1 MFLSIA
7 LRHCRDLVCCLLFSL
22 LASTC
27 FAQVGAQP
35 TVSLQAD
42 HVTVLREANIMSA
55 GLTPPSMDGAWRPV
69 LLPHR
74 WLDTHAGYQGVV
86 WYRFRVAINR
96 LPKEP
101 WAVYLPRVSL
111 NAQVWVNGVP
121 MAYTGSMVTPVTRNW
136 YVPLMAVT
144 PIDIWHQGENQILIK
159 VVNGYATSD
168 GLAPIQVGP
177 LSQLEGEYKKRSI
190 IQIDCVYLASVVMLS
205 LGAFMLMVWWGDR
218 MQHAI
223 GFMGAAAMFWGLGVT
238 AWIAPNPLIDLV
250 IWERLAYLA
259 MVWSQLMLCMFFWRF
274 SGRRGLAMDALV
286 YGLMVVAPAW
296 AMSSSS
302 GWRMAVTYGVIYILL
317 LVCLGLAVCHV
328 VKVRRPDWGALVLG
342 VSLLAPSMAHDIAY
356 QLGWMPFETT
366 YLMPYVGPFMVTC
379 IVYMLAGDYGRSR
392 RALSELNADLSVTV
406 SKREHDLRVS
416 LQKLAELQK
425 VQAVSAERTRI
436 LRDMHDGVGTHL
448 TSALRQLQS
457 PRDAGV
463 DLVLVTQTLR
473 DSLDQLKLSV
483 DALSLAPGDVAGL
496 LASLR
501 FRLTPR
507 LKAAGLELVW
517 EIGDLPVWPQ
527 GHAPALRQLQYIL
540 FEGVSNVLQHAG
552 ATRVV
557 LAAHACA
564 DDLEISLTDNG
575 RGWRSEAEGDAEVL
589 AEGQGLQA
597 MRARARVIGAQIV
610 LTTTAQ
616 GGVALRVILPLSQP
630 PLIALSSVS

>member
-42 HVTVLREANIMSA
+42 HVTVLREANITSE
-55 GLTPPSMDGAWRPV
+55 GLTPPSMDGAWQPI
-69 LLPHR
+69 LLPHLWR
-74 WLDTHAGYQGVV
+74 DTHPGYQGVM
-86 WYRFRVAINR
+86 WYRFRVTINQ
-96 LPKEP
+96 LPQVP

-121 MAYTGSMVTPVTRNW
+121 MPYTGSMSTPVTRNW
-136 YVPLMAVT
+136 YVPLLAQT
-144 PIDIWHQGENQILIK
+144 PAGIWHQGDNLILIK

-177 LSQLEGEYKKRSI
+177 SALLERAYKTRTL
-190 IQIDCVYLASVVMLS
+190 IQVDSVYLANVAMLS

-238 AWIAPNPLIDLV
+238 AWIAPNPFTGLIV
-250 IWERLAYLA
+250 WERLAYMA
-259 MVWSQLMLCMFFWRF
+259 MVWAQLMLCMFFWRF

-296 AMSSSS
+296 AMFSTS
-302 GWRMAVTYGVIYILL
+302 GWRMAVTFGVIYILL
-317 LVCLGLAVCHV
+317 VVCLGLAVYHAI
-328 VKVRRPDWGALVLG
+328 KIRRPDWGALVLG
-342 VSLLAPSMAHDIAY
+342 ACVLAPSMAHDIAY
-356 QLGWMPFETT
+356 QLNWLPLDST
-366 YLMPYVGPFMVTC
+366 YLLAYVAPFMVTC

-392 RALSELNADLSVTV
+392 RALSDLNADLSVTV
-406 SKREHDLRVS
+406 ARREHDLRES
-416 LQKLAELQK
+416 LQRLAELERG
-425 VQAVSAERTRI
+425 QAVSAERTRI

-517 EIGDLPVWPQ
+517 DMGDLPVWPQ

-616 GGVALRVILPLSQP
+616 GGVALHVILPLSQP